1 MRRILFVFHVSSVG
15 GGSYCL
21 YNLLKA
27 IDRTVFE
34 PVVLLPGYG
43 SLCDEISKLDI
54 RIEYMPGMSTYPY
67 STSLLSYRSVRKLMG
82 LRGSYSDFAGFLEK
96 ESPEIVYFNSLMLFP
111 YLRIAKRAGC
121 KTVLH
126 VREHWVLGKHPVQL
140 ASMRKAVYRHA
151 DRLVAIN
158 RYSASIFPKMSA
170 AIVYD
175 WIDMD
180 SRKGPSLAD
189 IMGPDGD
196 RCKVYL
202 FLGGTTRIKGALQ
215 VIRTFSSSIVGED
228 RRLLVLGVDP
238 SSRVER
244 KKGLRERLLYW
255 TGDKAY
261 EAEVIAS
268 CRQDPRVVCAPAL
281 YEIATIM
288 EQAAGYVSFFTI
300 PHANLALAESVISQL
315 PAVVARTDESLEYS
329 EEGRLCLLYGLGDL
343 DEFKSAWLKLD
354 ADPTAL
360 EAELASGSERV
371 AARFAPDR
379 NGSVFNQ
386 VLKSL

>member
-21 YNLLKA
+21 LNLLKA

-34 PVVLLPGYG
+34 PVVLLPGSG

-54 RIEYMPGMSTYPY
+54 RIEYMPGLSTYPY
-67 STSLLSYRSVRKLMG
+67 STSLLSYRSVRKLLG
-82 LRGSYSDFAGFLEK
+82 LRGSYADFAGFLEK

-111 YLRIAKRAGC
+111 YLRIAKRSGC

-158 RYSASIFPKMSA
+158 RYSASIFPKMNVT
-170 AIVYD
+170 IVYD

-180 SRKGPSLAD
+180 SRKGPSLSD
-189 IMGPDGD
+189 ILGPDGD
-196 RCKVYL
+196 RCKVFL

-255 TGDKAY
+255 TTDQAY

-268 CRQDPRVVCAPAL
+268 CQQDPRVVCAPAI
-281 YEIATIM
+281 YEIATIL

-300 PHANLALAESVISQL
+300 PHANLALAESIISRL

-343 DEFKSAWLKLD
+343 EDFKSAWQKLD

-379 NGSVFNQ
+379 NRAVFNQ

>member
-1 MRRILFVFHVSSVG
+1 MRPILFVFHVSSVG

-21 YNLLKA
+21 LNLLKA

-34 PVVLLPGYG
+34 PVVLLPGGG

-82 LRGSYSDFAGFLEK
+82 LRGSYADFAEVLKK

-111 YLRIAKRAGC
+111 YLRIAKRSGC

-158 RYSASIFPKMSA
+158 RYSASIFPKMDA
-170 AIVYD
+170 TIVYD
-175 WIDMD
+175 WIDME

-202 FLGGTTRIKGALQ
+202 FLGGTTRIKGALE

-238 SSRVER
+238 SRRVER
-244 KKGLRERLLYW
+244 KKGLRERLLFW
-255 TGDKAY
+255 TTDKAY

-268 CRQDPRVVCAPAL
+268 CQQDPRVVCAPAV
-281 YEIATIM
+281 YEIATIL
-288 EQAAGYVSFFTI
+288 EQAAGYVSFFTF
-300 PHANLALAESVISQL
+300 PHANLALAESIISRL

-329 EEGRLCLLYGLGDL
+329 EEGRLCLLYGFGDL
-343 DEFKSAWLKLD
+343 EDFKAAWLKLD

-360 EAELASGSERV
+360 KVELASGSERV

-379 NGSVFNQ
+379 NQSVFNQ

>member
-21 YNLLKA
+21 LNLLKA

-34 PVVLLPGYG
+34 PVVLLPGGG
-43 SLCDEISKLDI
+43 SLCDEISRLDI

-82 LRGSYSDFAGFLEK
+82 LRGSYADFAEVLKK

-111 YLRIAKRAGC
+111 YLRIAKRSGC

-158 RYSASIFPKMSA
+158 RYSASIFPKMDA
-170 AIVYD
+170 TIVYD
-175 WIDMD
+175 WIDME

-196 RCKVYL
+196 LCKVYL
-202 FLGGTTRIKGALQ
+202 FLGGTTRIKGALE

-238 SSRVER
+238 SRRVER
-244 KKGLRERLLYW
+244 KKGLRERLLFW
-255 TGDKAY
+255 TTDKAY

-268 CRQDPRVVCAPAL
+268 CQQDPRVVCAPAV
-281 YEIATIM
+281 YEIATIL
-288 EQAAGYVSFFTI
+288 EQAAGYVSFFTF
-300 PHANLALAESVISQL
+300 PHANLALAESIISRL
-315 PAVVARTDESLEYS
+315 PAVVARTDESMEYS
-329 EEGRLCLLYGLGDL
+329 EEGRLCLLYGFGDL
-343 DEFKSAWLKLD
+343 EDFKAAWLKLD

-360 EAELASGSERV
+360 KVELASGSERV

-379 NGSVFNQ
+379 NQSVFNQ

>member
-21 YNLLKA
+21 LNLLKA

-34 PVVLLPGYG
+34 PAVLLPGPG

-82 LRGSYSDFAGFLEK
+82 LRGSYADFAEVLKK

-111 YLRIAKRAGC
+111 YLRIAKRSGC

-126 VREHWVLGKHPVQL
+126 VREHWVLGKHPIQL

-158 RYSASIFPKMSA
+158 RYSASIFPKMDA
-170 AIVYD
+170 TIVYD

-202 FLGGTTRIKGALQ
+202 FLGGTTRIKGAME

-238 SSRVER
+238 SRRVER

-255 TGDKAY
+255 TTDKAY

-268 CRQDPRVVCAPAL
+268 CQQDSRVVCAPAL
-281 YEIATIM
+281 YNIATIL
-288 EQAAGYVSFFTI
+288 EQAAGYVSFFTF
-300 PHANLALAESVISQL
+300 PHANLALAESIISRL

-329 EEGRLCLLYGLGDL
+329 EEGRLCLLYGFGDL
-343 DEFKSAWLKLD
+343 EDFKAAWLKLD

-360 EAELASGSERV
+360 KAELASGAERV

-379 NGSVFNQ
+379 NQSVFNQ

>member
-21 YNLLKA
+21 LNLLKA

-34 PVVLLPGYG
+34 PVVLLPGGG
-43 SLCDEISKLDI
+43 SLCDEISRLDI

-82 LRGSYSDFAGFLEK
+82 LRGSYADFAEVLKK

-111 YLRIAKRAGC
+111 YLRIAKRSGC

-158 RYSASIFPKMSA
+158 RYSASIFPKMDA
-170 AIVYD
+170 TIVYD
-175 WIDMD
+175 WIDME

-202 FLGGTTRIKGALQ
+202 FLGGTTRIKGALE

-238 SSRVER
+238 SRRVER
-244 KKGLRERLLYW
+244 KKGLRERLLFW
-255 TGDKAY
+255 TTDKAY

-268 CRQDPRVVCAPAL
+268 CQQDPRVVCAPAV
-281 YEIATIM
+281 YEIATIL
-288 EQAAGYVSFFTI
+288 EQAAGYVSFFTF
-300 PHANLALAESVISQL
+300 PHANLALAESIISRL
-315 PAVVARTDESLEYS
+315 PAVVARTDESMEYS
-329 EEGRLCLLYGLGDL
+329 EEGRLCLLYGFGDL
-343 DEFKSAWLKLD
+343 EDFKAAWLKLD

-360 EAELASGSERV
+360 KVELASGSERV

-379 NGSVFNQ
+379 NQSVFNQ